1 MRAKWQMYHLRTY
14 HVAVMRAKLGMY
26 SAGSEGKESGNV
38 LSWLSWAQL
47 TQLALLSCCAQS
59 WAQLP
64 SWLSWVAQLSRLGPA
79 GVTQLASA
87 GVSRQLGQ
95 QELPG
100 NSWPSQLVQ
109 LAQLLSWPS
118 WLSWPSSQLAH
129 A

>member
-64 SWLSWVAQLSRLGPA
+64 SWLSWLSWVAQLSRLGPA
-79 GVTQLASA
+79 GVAQLASA
-87 GVSRQLGQ
+87 GVSHQLGQ

-100 NSWPSQLVQ
+100 ISWPSQLVQ

-118 WLSWPSSQLAH
+118 T
-129 A
+129 

>member
-1 MRAKWQMYHLRTY
+1 ME
-14 HVAVMRAKLGMY
+14 MY
-26 SAGSEGKESGNV
+26 SAGSAGPSV
-38 LSWLSWAQL
+38 

-64 SWLSWVAQLSRLGPA
+64 SWLSWLSWVAQLSRLGPA
-79 GVTQLASA
+79 GVAQLASA

-95 QELPG
+95 QELPAI
-100 NSWPSQLVQ
+100 SWPSQLVQ

>member
-1 MRAKWQMYHLRTY
+1 
-14 HVAVMRAKLGMY
+14 MY

-47 TQLALLSCCAQS
+47 TQLALLSCWAQS

-95 QELPG
+95 QELPAI
-100 NSWPSQLVQ
+100 SWPSQLVQ

>member
-38 LSWLSWAQL
+38 LSWPSWAQL
-47 TQLALLSCCAQS
+47 TQLALLSCCAQ
-59 WAQLP
+59 
-64 SWLSWVAQLSRLGPA
+64 SWVAQLSRLGPA

-100 NSWPSQLVQ
+100 ISWPSQLVQ